1 MQAPLTA
8 LLLCGDSQT
17 VGLIDRTFDE
27 CSISAYYCMSSS
39 TAQTSLTQKKF
50 DLLVLDFDD
59 PGAAALIDFRPLD
72 TRGFPSV
79 VIAIARDAEVLKGAL
94 SRRVH
99 FVLQKPFTPELM
111 LRTLKAAYGQIVNE
125 KRTTFRHSVRIIAD
139 ACIVDGES
147 KIILPDATIQDVSQ
161 TGLCLQAATTIPRD
175 ATIFVDFELPDE
187 RGEVHAIG
195 RVMWSDARGHAGVQF
210 RFIAPLEMKNLRNW
224 LIARCPWDVELE
236 AKTTSFQRPASHRVQ

>member
-1 MQAPLTA
+1 
-8 LLLCGDSQT
+8 
-17 VGLIDRTFDE
+17 
-27 CSISAYYCMSSS
+27 MSSS

-99 FVLQKPFTPELM
+99 FVLQKPFTQELM